1 MAKNLYRFECP
12 VSSEYDT
19 ETKKQGKVITYV
31 QLLPLDYFKQSPDKT
46 ESTDKQNP
54 TFIIYK
60 TNNPTIFWYI
70 P

>member
-1 MAKNLYRFECP
+1 MLECP

-19 ETKKQGKVITYV
+19 ETRATGKKIRYV
-31 QLLPLDYFKQSPDKT
+31 QLLPMDYFKQGPDKS
-46 ESTDKQNP
+46 ESLNNNNGT

-60 TNNPTIFWYI
+60 TNNPASFFTA